1 MRNLDVL
8 RDELA
13 QLLGYRPVGPN
24 NRIGHSHWI
33 DSRGD
38 VFIDPDGFTAH
49 PVPASL
55 DTIASIWA
63 ERLKGYSWW
72 RMRGYWFA
80 YRVDDGTIVDQS
92 PVRIPDTGNELH
104 DRTTLTIACT
114 GPCNSKGIHM
124 RPDGITE
131 CSYMAAPQRTKPVEQ
146 VPASEPYPTN
156 VVKVWQSKTTRWWL
170 FDDGSVQ
177 CASIGSNAW
186 FRANT
191 TLAQLEAC
199 RCDTGDPVKLIYARE
214 SKPSEPPA
222 RTVEQEAEKWAERMV
237 THAVNGTEYLQ
248 SLDGSKASP
257 FLNQSDGADLCA
269 FRRGIIRDALT
280 TFAQQHATELQA
292 KLSKANERVEAQARV
307 IEEAQARVIE
317 AWEDLHRKGHMEW
330 NTCWAILGDAKSQLS
345 KLEGT

>member
-1 MRNLDVL
+1 MTDKLPSEQLIASDGLSGGQYPWREALYAILNQQHTQ
-8 RDELA
+8 LA
-13 QLLGYRPVGPN
+13 RLMAYVTAEAT
-24 NRIGHSHWI
+24 SV
-33 DSRGD
+33 SEMTSGD
-38 VFIDPDGFTAH
+38 CYHRHAARTFLAAQPS
-49 PVPASL
+49 PASEF
-55 DTIASIWA
+55 WCVCN
-63 ERLKGYSWW
+63 KC
-72 RMRGYWFA
+72 
-80 YRVDDGTIVDQS
+80 GT
-92 PVRIPDTGNELH
+92 
-104 DRTTLTIACT
+104 A

-222 RTVEQEAEKWAERMV
+222 RTVEQEAEKWAEKV
-237 THAVNGTEYLQ
+237 IAPNKLY
-248 SLDGSKASP
+248 
-257 FLNQSDGADLCA
+257 DGAISFWDTTLPNGIPMNCGNFADTRLPNRLRSAMVRILTA
-269 FRRGIIRDALT
+269 FAT
-280 TFAQQHATELQA
+280 THATELQA

>member
-1 MRNLDVL
+1 MASKPGPIQRYREERDGSGTEFPLWARIAQEHHDLLTAFAKANCGDVDH
-8 RDELA
+8 RMIHAMCKSFIGEEVDV
-13 QLLGYRPVGPN
+13 GRPV
-24 NRIGHSHWI
+24 
-33 DSRGD
+33 
-38 VFIDPDGFTAH
+38 TAH
-49 PVPASL
+49 ERV
-55 DTIASIWA
+55 A
-63 ERLKGYSWW
+63 ELEKENTALK
-72 RMRGYWFA
+72 A
-80 YRVDDGTIVDQS
+80 A
-92 PVRIPDTGNELH
+92 NAEKA
-104 DRTTLTIACT
+104 LTIESLSVDLDSYVKKLDERRKAC
-114 GPCNSKGIHM
+114 
-124 RPDGITE
+124 E
-131 CSYMAAPQRTKPVEQ
+131 VVEQ

-222 RTVEQEAEKWAERMV
+222 RTVEQEAEKWAEKV
-237 THAVNGTEYLQ
+237 IAPNKLY
-248 SLDGSKASP
+248 
-257 FLNQSDGADLCA
+257 DGAISFWDTTLPNGIPMNCGNFADTRLPNRLRSAMVRILTA
-269 FRRGIIRDALT
+269 FAT
-280 TFAQQHATELQA
+280 THATELQA

>member
-1 MRNLDVL
+1 MTSFDSLSKANATRQIEWDPSDKITLAFRGNELAGETGEACNIIKKLERERLGL
-8 RDELA
+8 RGTRATKEQLADELA
-13 QLLGYRPVGPN
+13 DIVICADLCATTAGIDLGAAIVSKFNATSEKYG
-24 NRIGHSHWI
+24 
-33 DSRGD
+33 
-38 VFIDPDGFTAH
+38 
-49 PVPASL
+49 
-55 DTIASIWA
+55 
-63 ERLKGYSWW
+63 LKT
-72 RMRGYWFA
+72 RM
-80 YRVDDGTIVDQS
+80 T
-92 PVRIPDTGNELH
+92 
-104 DRTTLTIACT
+104 
-114 GPCNSKGIHM
+114 HM

-222 RTVEQEAEKWAERMV
+222 RTVEQEAEKWAEKV
-237 THAVNGTEYLQ
+237 IAPNKLY
-248 SLDGSKASP
+248 
-257 FLNQSDGADLCA
+257 DGAISFWDTTLPNGIPMNCGNFADTRLPNRLRSAMVRILTA
-269 FRRGIIRDALT
+269 FAT
-280 TFAQQHATELQA
+280 THATELQA